1 MPQGL
6 LLGIYGQRPKA
17 DSGMSLTA
25 YWRDRVLNYD
35 RLLQS
40 YAKLVA
46 DEGTEDPSYFECEE
60 ERLRTL
66 IRRIELELY
75 NQFGDFNRYKGADV
89 DADTRRILDSF
100 VDVEFRI
107 AQLRR
112 ELAGAKDRGAIENL
126 RSGIAEARALRTELL
141 ASLKP

>member
-1 MPQGL
+1 MSTKGYKYH
-6 LLGIYGQRPKA
+6 GA
-17 DSGMSLTA
+17 DTPRGMSLTA

-46 DEGTEDPSYFECEE
+46 AEGTEDPSYFECEE

-75 NQFGDFNRYKGADV
+75 NHF
-89 DADTRRILDSF
+89 
-100 VDVEFRI
+100 
-107 AQLRR
+107 
-112 ELAGAKDRGAIENL
+112 
-126 RSGIAEARALRTELL
+126 
-141 ASLKP
+141 

>member
-1 MPQGL
+1 MITKGY
-6 LLGIYGQRPKA
+6 IYHSANRPR
-17 DSGMSLTA
+17 SMSLTA
-25 YWRDRVLNYD
+25 YWRDSVLKYD
-35 RLLQS
+35 RLIQS

-46 DEGTEDPSYFECEE
+46 AEGTEDPSYFECEE

-66 IRRIELELY
+66 IRRIEIEMY
-75 NQFGDFNRYKGADV
+75 NQFGDFNRYKRADV

-112 ELAGAKDRGAIENL
+112 DLAKVSDRGAIENL
-126 RSGIAEARALRTELL
+126 RSRIAEARALRTELL
-141 ASLKP
+141 ASLNP

>member
-1 MPQGL
+1 
-6 LLGIYGQRPKA
+6 
-17 DSGMSLTA
+17 MSLTA
-25 YWRDRVLNYD
+25 YWRDRVLKYD

-46 DEGTEDPSYFECEE
+46 AEGTEDPSYFECEE

-66 IRRIELELY
+66 IRRIEIELN
-75 NQFGDFNRYKGADV
+75 NQFGDFNRYKGANV